1 MSNVQIFNNL
11 TVSPNPKTSIVSV
24 RELVIDSV
32 ESFKV
37 DALLDKDE
45 VIVQLS
51 DVAKTCYNI
60 PNLYFSNHYPKNID
74 EGADFPDVI
83 NAFKQLNASLD
94 CIKTHMSQVYH
105 DRANSERIEE
115 ILKKYVGEAYDSY
128 VGLFYKSDI
137 RTGSLLSDRGSFRV
151 VSLYIV
157 EPKTDRRQK
166 HSKHY
171 LTILFFDPYHLFIPS
186 SDYGTEIYKKVCSFS
201 GHCRRLLF

>member
-11 TVSPNPKTSIVSV
+11 TVSPNPKIPIVSV

-37 DALLDKDE
+37 DAPLVKAK
-45 VIVQLS
+45 VQLS

-60 PNLYFSNHYPKNID
+60 PKLSFSNHYPKNLD
-74 EGADFPDVI
+74 EGADFPNVI
-83 NAFKQLNASLD
+83 KAFEQLNKSLD
-94 CIKTHMSQVYH
+94 CIKTYMSQVDH

-115 ILKKYVGEAYDSY
+115 ILKKYVGAGYDSY
-128 VGLFYKSDI
+128 AGLFYKSDI
-137 RTGSLLSDRGSFRV
+137 RTNHLLSDRGSFRV
-151 VSLYIV
+151 VSLYTV

-166 HSKHY
+166 HSIHY

-201 GHCRRLLF
+201 GECRRLLF